1 MIARKYACMAI
12 ITCIC
17 LRMPY
22 DEVAIFPF
30 RFNMKA
36 VIEYISISFTAS
48 IYQDGHTFHTDD
60 VHQLAGGC
68 PHPDHGQM
76 EQVYCSI

>member
-1 MIARKYACMAI
+1 MIARKYACMCAI

-48 IYQDGHTFHTDD
+48 IYQDGSP
-60 VHQLAGGC
+60 L
-68 PHPDHGQM
+68 
-76 EQVYCSI
+76 